1 MLHELIHSSDASHRR
16 QLAELLN
23 EAPFKAIDHTERK
36 QKQHRIYEQLRTLNR
51 WAGSGSELVRDQKRL
66 FGALEFAATV
76 SPSLFHVAQ
85 AHYGVCLATIQKLG
99 IPSPQLDQ
107 IIRDLDN
114 LSSAAVILIT
124 ELGVGCS
131 HLAVATRADYE
142 PQSDE
147 FVLSTPDKAACK
159 IMANV
164 ALQGVAKTAVVFAQL
179 WSGGENHGLFPFVVQ
194 IRDEQNIHAG
204 VHIKTLPGE
213 SALGMDYGL
222 VWFDEVRIPRA
233 NWLAD
238 SATLQDEGRF
248 SDLPVNVERRLVR
261 SLAAIANAS
270 TATAVGAAA
279 AARACIWTALRYAG
293 QRKTMGPL
301 GAGRPIL
308 DFRNQQTLLLGAL
321 AEAYV
326 ISNLARQLVDG
337 PAAATMT
344 SSIATAPW
352 AAINRFGA
360 MTKAITVTGAGEV
373 IRNCRRASGAHGCL
387 GANRFGEYEHL
398 VVAYASAG
406 GDNQLI
412 LIEIGRELASNP
424 NPTNEGTQ
432 PPHDLEDIQSLRQ
445 LAAFEERRQFDRATS
460 GLTVADL
467 SNPNLFAVWN
477 SRLPAVIDLAKTH
490 GCRVAL
496 ERFLDSARAADADA
510 DFEVVQALA
519 TIYAVNNFGG
529 GLAYELRDHALAGSF
544 DVVMKHL
551 DRALDAFDLS
561 AERVSAPM
569 AQDDYVAAYMQ
580 DDLPVA
586 ACVETSIA

>member
-1 MLHELIHSSDASHRR
+1 MLHELIQSSDASHRR

-23 EAPFKAIDHTERK
+23 EAPFKAIDQTDRK
-36 QKQHRIYEQLRTLNR
+36 EMQHRIYDQLRALNR
-51 WAGSGSELVRDQKRL
+51 WAGSGSELVKDRKRL
-66 FGALEFAATV
+66 FSALEFAATV
-76 SPSLFHVAQ
+76 SPALFHIAQ
-85 AHYGVCLATIQKLG
+85 AHYGVCLVTIQKLG
-99 IPSPQLDQ
+99 IPSSQLDK
-107 IIRDLDN
+107 IIQDLDN
-114 LSSAAVILIT
+114 LSSVAVILIT

-142 PQSDE
+142 PESDE

-164 ALQGVAKTAVVFAQL
+164 SLQGVAKTAVVFAQL

-194 IRDEQNIHAG
+194 IRDEQQIRAG
-204 VHIKTLPGE
+204 VHIKPLPGA
-213 SALGMDYGL
+213 SVLAMDYGL
-222 VWFDEVRIPRA
+222 VSFGEVRIPRA

-238 SATLQDEGRF
+238 SATIQDEGRF
-248 SDLPVNVERRLVR
+248 ADSLANVERRLVR
-261 SLAAIANAS
+261 SLGAVANAS

-308 DFRNQQTLLLGAL
+308 DFRNQQNLLFGAL

-337 PAAATMT
+337 PVAATMT

-360 MTKAITVTGAGEV
+360 LTKAITVTGAGEV
-373 IRNCRRASGAHGCL
+373 IRNCRRVSGAHGCL
-387 GANRFGEYEHL
+387 GANRFGEYEDL

-412 LIEIGRELASNP
+412 LIEIGRELASKV
-424 NPTNEGTQ
+424 
-432 PPHDLEDIQSLRQ
+432 PPKTEDIQSPQIREDVQSLRQ
-445 LAAFEERRQFDRATS
+445 LAAFEERRQFDRATA
-460 GLTVADL
+460 GLSASDL
-467 SNPNLFAVWN
+467 SSPNLFSVWN

-490 GCRVAL
+490 GCRVSL
-496 ERFLDSARAADADA
+496 ERFLDSGRFAGADR
-510 DFEVVQALA
+510 EVVEALA
-519 TIYAVNNFGG
+519 TIYAVNNFGA
-529 GLAYELRDHALAGSF
+529 GLTYEVRDQALAHSF

-551 DRALDAFDLS
+551 DRTLDAFDLS
-561 AERVSAPM
+561 PELVPAPM
-569 AQDDYVAAYMQ
+569 AQDDYVAAYVQ
-580 DDLPVA
+580 DDLPVKER
-586 ACVETSIA
+586 VEISIA